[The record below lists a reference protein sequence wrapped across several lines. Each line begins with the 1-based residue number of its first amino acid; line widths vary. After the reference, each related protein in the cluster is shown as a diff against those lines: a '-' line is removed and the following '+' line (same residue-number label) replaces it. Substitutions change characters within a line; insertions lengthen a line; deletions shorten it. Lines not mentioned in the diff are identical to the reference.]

1 MHESIDT
8 TTPSGKLQ
16 FHVFSALAEFERE
29 LIRERTLAGLRAA
42 RARGIKGG
50 RKREMT
56 PDKVE
61 MAARLMQDK
70 SIPIKDICKTLGVS
84 KPTLYRY
91 VGPGGEIRKQ

>member
-1 MHESIDT
+1 
-8 TTPSGKLQ
+8 
-16 FHVFSALAEFERE
+16 
-29 LIRERTLAGLRAA
+29 
-42 RARGIKGG
+42 
-50 RKREMT
+50 MT